1 MQVRFRSEAV
11 SDVEAARR
19 WYDEQRPGLGADFVG
34 SFQEVV
40 ELTAE
45 LPEACPEI
53 AVGLRRALLRRFPYA
68 VYYRVSEDVVEVI
81 ACLHNRRSQSR
92 WRNR

>member
-19 WYDEQRPGLGADFVG
+19 WYDEQRPGLGADFVA